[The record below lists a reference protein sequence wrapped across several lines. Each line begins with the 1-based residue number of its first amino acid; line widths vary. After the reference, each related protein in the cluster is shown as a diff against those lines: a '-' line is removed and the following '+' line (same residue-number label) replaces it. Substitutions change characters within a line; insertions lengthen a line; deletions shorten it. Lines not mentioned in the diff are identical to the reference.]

1 MTNEDIFDTQSMDY
15 KYIVDFYENR
25 HPKIDMTLEPEDDPR
40 LTNVQAQL
48 KALRQYMDERLWENK
63 DVCPARQAEIK
74 RLTILLAEGK
84 LYEPKF

>member
-1 MTNEDIFDTQSMDY
+1 MILD
-15 KYIVDFYENR
+15 
-25 HPKIDMTLEPEDDPR
+25 PEDDPR
-40 LTNVQAQL
+40 LVNVQAQL
-48 KALRQYMDERLWENK
+48 KALRKYLDERLWESE

>member
-1 MTNEDIFDTQSMDY
+1 MNEDIFDTQSMDY
-15 KYIVDFYENR
+15 EYLVDYYIT
-25 HPKIDMTLEPEDDPR
+25 PKINMTLEPEDDPR

-48 KALRQYMDERLWENK
+48 KALRQYMDERLWENQ

>member
-1 MTNEDIFDTQSMDY
+1 MNEDIFDTQSMDY
-15 KYIVDFYENR
+15 EYIVDYYTK
-25 HPKIDMTLEPEDDPR
+25 PKINMALEPEDDPR

>member
-1 MTNEDIFDTQSMDY
+1 MNEDIFDTQSMDY
-15 KYIVDFYENR
+15 EYLVDYYTK
-25 HPKIDMTLEPEDDPR
+25 PKINMALEPEDDPR

>member
-1 MTNEDIFDTQSMDY
+1 MILD
-15 KYIVDFYENR
+15 
-25 HPKIDMTLEPEDDPR
+25 PEDYPR
-40 LTNVQAQL
+40 LVNVQAQL
-48 KALRQYMDERLWENK
+48 KALRKYLDERLWESE